1 MRDIFNL
8 FFKATGYITR
18 KQFILGAIGLFIFVE
33 GMKFIVRA
41 MPEGIAE
48 FWVLLIYP
56 LLALYM
62 ICCVYGKRL
71 HDMGWS
77 WWPLTGAFFAE
88 FLAAITVMLAFG
100 GAEYF
105 EAFSQ
110 YERKAIIDPATRD
123 AIIADYQATQA
134 ANIIPITVMLLLIP
148 LCFTLWLALAKSKNK
163 DNPYKA

>member
-8 FFKATGYITR
+8 FFKATGYINQ
-18 KQFILGAIGLFIFVE
+18 KMFVFGAIGLFIFVE
-33 GMKFIVRA
+33 AMKFTVRA
-41 MPEGIAE
+41 MLEGIAE

-71 HDMGWS
+71 HDMGFS
-77 WWPLTGAFFAE
+77 WWPLTGAFSAE
-88 FLAAITVMLAFG
+88 ILATICVMLAFG
-100 GAEYF
+100 GTEYF

-110 YERKAIIDPATRD
+110 YERKAVIDPSVRD

-134 ANIIPITVMLLLIP
+134 ANIVPITIMLLIIP
-148 LCFTLWLALAKSKNK
+148 VLFTIWLACSKSKVV
-163 DNPYKA
+163 DNPFR